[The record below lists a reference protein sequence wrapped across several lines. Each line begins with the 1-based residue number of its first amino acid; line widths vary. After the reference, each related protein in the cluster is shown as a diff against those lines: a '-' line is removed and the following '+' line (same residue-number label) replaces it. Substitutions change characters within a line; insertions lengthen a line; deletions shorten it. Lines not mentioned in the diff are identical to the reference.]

1 MEIVKMVI
9 SLDDD
14 TVGLMA
20 EQNKRPIDALMCEV
34 NLYYL
39 EETWFEDM
47 SERGFTVY
55 YPALLVSTDA
65 ISETVLSF
73 LWRDYSIARHKVT
86 LFVTEIT
93 RAETPKEFVEVLEML
108 EKNGEY
114 VPPREA
120 PVPKRKGARR
130 KMELSEKMELARK
143 GVQDLVGA
151 EEFKSLCDEILT
163 VASEIDK
170 NGTAECLQKRA
181 YLFAI
186 NDGCGFTTVLNCMKT
201 LFQSLDFMKMSGYG
215 DVIEMKLECVTPLV
229 PDPFSSIYEKLDSGD
244 ARYFQILSIDISEW
258 MTSLSGHEFKAFLQ
272 RVAKAEGYVIVFRVP
287 FVDKEVLSSLHDA
300 LNDVMFVRAVSFPP
314 FTKKELRQIAEKS
327 LADMGFTLSKAAWEL
342 FDEKLC
348 EEKSDGR
355 FYGVNTVYKV
365 VRELVYQKQ
374 LSNARRGDFAKLIGK
389 KDVKKILTKPSS
401 EKSAEEL
408 LKGLVGAEH
417 IKKRIDEIVSQIV
430 TAKRQSIKLPC
441 IHMQFIGNPGTGK
454 TTVARIIG
462 KLLKEKGVLEV
473 GSFYEYAG
481 RDLVG
486 RYIGE
491 TAPRTAGICR
501 DAYGSVLFI
510 DEAYSL
516 YRGPDDQRDFGREAL
531 DTLVAE
537 MENHRSDFLV
547 IMAGYTDDMATM
559 MKGNAG
565 LSSRMPYTVEFPNF
579 TREEL
584 YLIFESMAKRDFAC
598 DDELLSAAREYF
610 DALPEAMIAAKE
622 FANGRF
628 VRNLYERVWAKAAL
642 RCQLEG
648 RADTVLKRVDFEL
661 STQDGEFNVMN
672 QKKKRPIGFMP

>member
-1 MEIVKMVI
+1 MGIELSEETASFMEEM
-9 SLDDD
+9 D
-14 TVGLMA
+14 
-20 EQNKRPIDALMCEV
+20 KRPIDALLCEI

-39 EETWFEDM
+39 EHTWFEDVNA
-47 SERGFTVY
+47 RGLTVY
-55 YPALLVSTDA
+55 YPTLLVDTDE
-65 ISETVLSF
+65 ISEKILSF
-73 LWRDYSIARHKVT
+73 LWEDYSIASANVT
-86 LFVTEIT
+86 LEI
-93 RAETPKEFVEVLEML
+93 RMVDRWEVPREFNEILEML

-120 PVPKRKGARR
+120 PVPKRKEARR
-130 KMELSEKMELARK
+130 KMELTEDMEIARTV
-143 GVQDLVGA
+143 VQDLVGA

-163 VASEIDK
+163 VSSEIAK
-170 NGTAECLQKRA
+170 NRTAQCLQKRA

-186 NDGCGFTTVLNCMKT
+186 NDGCGFTTVLNCMKS

-215 DVIEMKLECVTPLV
+215 DVIEMKLERVTPLV
-229 PDPFSSIYEKLDSGD
+229 PDPFSSIYEKLDRGD
-244 ARYFQILSIDISEW
+244 ARVVQVLSIDISEW
-258 MTSLSGHEFKAFLQ
+258 MTDLSGHEFKAFLQ

-314 FTKKELRQIAEKS
+314 FTKKELRKIAEKS
-327 LADMGFTLSKAAWEL
+327 LSDMGFSLSRAAWEL

-355 FYGVNTVYKV
+355 FYGVNTVHKV

-374 LSNARRGDFAKLIGK
+374 LSNARRGDSATVIGK
-389 KDVKKILTKPSS
+389 QDVKKILTKPSS
-401 EKSAEEL
+401 EKTAEEL
-408 LKGLVGAEH
+408 FKGLVGAEH

-430 TAKRQSIKLPC
+430 TAKRQSIKPPC
-441 IHMQFIGNPGTGK
+441 IHMCFIGNPGTGK
-454 TTVARIIG
+454 TTAARIIG
-462 KLLKEKGVLEV
+462 KLLKEKGVLRV

-559 MKGNAG
+559 LKGNAG
-565 LSSRMPYTVEFPNF
+565 LASRMPYTVEFPNF

-584 YLIFESMAKRDFAC
+584 YLIFESMARRDFVC

-610 DALPEAMIAAKE
+610 DALPEAMITAKE

-648 RADTVLKRVDFEL
+648 LSDTVLKRVDFEL

-672 QKKKRPIGFMP
+672 RKKKRPIGFMP